1 MKSLRHAKLAGAIH
15 DLRLKR
21 NGRHQVRRTA
31 GRSATTARRAAAP
44 SRRARKTARERSN
57 GHDGQNSP
65 GQQKSGD
72 REQAKE
78 KNGDQNEQKDD
89 EKKDQPKN
97 EDEKREWPKPPLK
110 VRVRTY
116 VNNHRKGVLLG
127 VVGFLAATFL
137 IILLV
142 LYLRSYESTDDAQ
155 VDGHLNSISPR
166 ISGTVTA
173 VYVENNQNVTAGQLL
188 AELDAR
194 DYATA
199 LAQARAANVQ
209 AEAQLRAEN
218 PNVPIIETTN
228 QTTIF
233 TSGADCDRR
242 ASCDGRCAEGL

>member
-1 MKSLRHAKLAGAIH
+1 MEDTKYAELRNEVQRLRDEQQRLRDEQEKL
-15 DLRLKR
+15 R
-21 NGRHQVRRTA
+21 
-31 GRSATTARRAAAP
+31 
-44 SRRARKTARERSN
+44 RERSN

-65 GQQKSGD
+65 GKQESGD
-72 REQAKE
+72 QQQAKD
-78 KNGDQNEQKDD
+78 KNGDQNEQKGD

-97 EDEKREWPKPPLK
+97 EDEKRERPKPPLK

-199 LAQARAANVQ
+199 LHQAKASYAQALAA
-209 AEAQLRAEN
+209 LRAEH
-218 PNVPIIETTN
+218 PNVPITETTTR
-228 QTTIF
+228 TTIS
-233 TSGADCDRR
+233 TGQADLVS
-242 ASCDGRCAEGL
+242 AQAGVAA